1 MKMQDSPNSPA
12 AMLRQGDPVFITVG
26 GSDNEPPEEYA
37 WIPRRGFVNC
47 YRFKEGEGGTAV
59 KRKLANALAEVSLL
73 LNAHPGI
80 VGKQCT
86 YVEAKKSGPNEYN
99 LKIQS

>member
-26 GSDNEPPEEYA
+26 VSYNEPPEEYA

-73 LNAHPGI
+73 LKYHPGI